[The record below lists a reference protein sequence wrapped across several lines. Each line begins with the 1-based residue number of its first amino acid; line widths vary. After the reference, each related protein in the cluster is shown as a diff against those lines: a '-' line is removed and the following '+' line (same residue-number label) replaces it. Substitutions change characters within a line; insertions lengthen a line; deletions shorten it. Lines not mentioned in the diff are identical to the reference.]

1 MGAKWSKSNLMKKL
15 WKFEWY
21 DDYAFIGGLFCA
33 TDEEVK
39 NLIGKHIYLG
49 EYEGKHS
56 EVHGTIDKEDIIL
69 VSDNPIV
76 VETVGDFGINP
87 LWFLEEE

>member
-1 MGAKWSKSNLMKKL
+1 MKKL
-15 WKFEWY
+15 WKFEWGVEH
-21 DDYAFIGGLFCA
+21 AFIGGLFVA

-39 NLIGKHIYLG
+39 NLIGKQVYFG

-56 EVHGTIDKEDIIL
+56 DVYGTIEEGEITL

-76 VETVGDFGINP
+76 VEAVGDFGLNP
-87 LWFLEEE
+87 IEFLNEEMEE

>member
-1 MGAKWSKSNLMKKL
+1 MKKL
-15 WKFEWY
+15 WKFEW
-21 DDYAFIGGLFCA
+21 DEEYAFIGGLFVA

-39 NLIGKHIYLG
+39 NLIGKQVYFG

-56 EVHGTIDKEDIIL
+56 DVYGTIEEGEITL

-76 VETVGDFGINP
+76 VEAVGNFGLNP
-87 LWFLEEE
+87 IEFLDEEME

>member
-1 MGAKWSKSNLMKKL
+1 MKKL
-15 WKFEWY
+15 WKFEW
-21 DDYAFIGGLFCA
+21 DSCYAFIGGLFVA

-39 NLIGKHIYLG
+39 NLIGKEVVFG

-56 EVHGTIDKEDIIL
+56 KVCGTIENGEITL

-76 VETVGDFGINP
+76 VESIGNFGLNP
-87 LWFLEEE
+87 LEFLEEMED